1 MVPRAREDRLVV
13 QELPDEVLVYDLNRH
28 KAHCLNRTAA
38 FIWRHCDG
46 RTSVAKLA
54 TLLRKELKSPVDE
67 AVVWL
72 ALDHLGRAHLL
83 GERVMPP
90 AGAPRLSR
98 REVMRK
104 LALAGALSV
113 LLPAVTSIVAPTATE
128 AASGCLKTTCESGK
142 TSSCNGCA
150 GLACTDDPKGCTTKC
165 KKCKWISGSKVC
177 DCA

>member
-38 FIWRHCDG
+38 LVWGHCDG
-46 RTSVAKLA
+46 QTTVAEMA

-67 AVVWL
+67 TLVWL
-72 ALDHLGRAHLL
+72 ALDRLGRAHLL
-83 GERVMPP
+83 CERVTSPV
-90 AGAPRLSR
+90 GAQRLSR

-104 LALAGALSV
+104 FALVGGLSV
-113 LLPAVTSIVAPTATE
+113 LLPVVTSIVAPTASE
-128 AASGCLKTTCESGK
+128 AASGCLKTTCEGGT

-150 GLACTDDPKGCTTKC
+150 GQKCTNDPPGCTTKC
-165 KKCKWISGSKVC
+165 KTCKWTGVDC
-177 DCA
+177 DCR